1 MLFCV
6 NRAWY
11 PALLF
16 ILKSNFRELKRVDL
30 AQHLRKNISL
40 FSFSFGSGT
49 HAGIPG
55 EPTDIAKFDGKG
67 GVLSH
72 AYYPS
77 DGRIHFDE
85 DEKWSTEGKEGGWW
99 VWIYWK
105 SMSLI
110 YLATHEIGHAIGLGH
125 SNDVNSVMLPTVDL
139 GNPSLATDDVNGV
152 NALYTCK

>member
-1 MLFCV
+1 M
-6 NRAWY
+6 
-11 PALLF
+11 LF

-85 DEKWSTEGKEGGWW
+85 DEKWSTEGTTSRWW
-99 VWIYWK
+99 LWT
-105 SMSLI
+105 STESESLI